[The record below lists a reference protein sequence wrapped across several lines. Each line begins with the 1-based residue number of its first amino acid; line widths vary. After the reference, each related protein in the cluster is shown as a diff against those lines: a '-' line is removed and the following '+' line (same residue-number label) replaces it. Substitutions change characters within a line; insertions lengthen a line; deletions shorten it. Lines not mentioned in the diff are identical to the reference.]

1 MRILILNPRILMS
14 PKVKTILIATT
25 IKELNTTLIDLKNR
39 YSIMAAMI
47 IDRNMNKKSSDF
59 GFFGSLLT

>member
-1 MRILILNPRILMS
+1 MS

-47 IDRNMNKKSSDF
+47 IDRNMNKKSSEF
-59 GFFGSLLT
+59 VFWSLLT